1 MITMK
6 EFYPEEIKAR
16 NDGKIY
22 YTAENIATAVKTG
35 EILRGVVNLCDTSH
49 NLMVDLG
56 SMKGIIAK
64 EDALA
69 SSDGSVRDIAIIS
82 RVGKTVC
89 FTVEDVIYDLSGIP
103 VARLSRKKA
112 QEKFISE
119 FLSSKSVGDVLMAKV
134 THLDSFGVFCD
145 IGCGVIALLP
155 IDFISVSR
163 ISHPKDRFFV
173 GEDIKV
179 ILKGI
184 GEDGRITVSH
194 KELLGTWEENAADF
208 TAGQTVTGVVRSVEE
223 YGVFVELSPNLAGL
237 AEPYETRVGDTVSV
251 YIKSI
256 IPDKMKVKLIII
268 DSFKGGFVPKTK
280 YFYKEN
286 HIDLFSYSPPNSS
299 KKIYTEFY

>member
-6 EFYPEEIKAR
+6 EFYPEEIKVK

-223 YGVFVELSPNLAGL
+223 YGVFVELAPNLAGL

>member
-1 MITMK
+1 MK
-6 EFYPEEIKAR
+6 EFYPEEIKVK

-223 YGVFVELSPNLAGL
+223 YGVFVELAPNLAGL

-286 HIDLFSYSPPNSS
+286 HIDLFNYSPPNSS